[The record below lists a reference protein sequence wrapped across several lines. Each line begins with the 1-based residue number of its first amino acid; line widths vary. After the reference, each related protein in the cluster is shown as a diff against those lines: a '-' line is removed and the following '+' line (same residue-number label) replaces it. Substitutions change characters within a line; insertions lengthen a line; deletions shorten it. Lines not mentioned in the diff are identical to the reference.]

1 MQFDTTGDTLEDR
14 IDSYYCLYFF
24 NLQTGDYDIEFCNSE
39 IKRLE
44 ALEDY
49 EGCAGIIKAINFYK
63 SWL

>member
-44 ALEDY
+44 ELEDY

-63 SWL
+63 SWV